1 MKKFVLGLMVLA
13 MAAACASAGVLID
26 WQVAFG
32 AYSHEA
38 TDLTADDESDS
49 ILANYQVTWQL
60 IYAGANNLAD
70 PIDVGNSAGGWVSGD
85 DVVWGSRVIPGIGVP
100 VGDGTSWTTWL
111 YLDSGNATY
120 EDLNWNT
127 AGYVYQRLYEN
138 PVQAGAWYYQGGLEA
153 LDTAYEVGNPSQKSY
168 LEGDPMTTSGV
179 QPNQQVPIPEPATMS
194 LLGLGALA
202 MVMRRRLRK

>member
-1 MKKFVLGLMVLA
+1 MKKFVLALVVLA

-153 LDTAYEVGNPSQKSY
+153 LDTSYEVGNPSQKSY
-168 LEGDPMTTSGV
+168 LEGDPMTTSGA

>member
-1 MKKFVLGLMVLA
+1 MKKFVLALVVLA

-32 AYSHEA
+32 AYSHVA

-153 LDTAYEVGNPSQKSY
+153 LDTSYEVGNPSQKSY
-168 LEGDPMTTSGV
+168 LEGDPMTTSGA